1 MVAKNTAETDDQII
15 DLTELIEKGEVPAN
29 DPSEQPQAVA
39 APEAEADQK
48 ALNAHLRG
56 LNDGSSA
63 ADAEID
69 DLLAQMDIKDEGQS
83 DPNDV
88 ALDFSAPS
96 TQTDHPID
104 PNEQL
109 LMPGMGDVDNLLNA
123 LDIPPQPAE
132 REPEVAAPASASQAT
147 SQAADDAV
155 DALLNDFHAA
165 APAPQAPAEPQ
176 ESIPDLDELLASVNT
191 APTTGNSSDIDD
203 LLNAANLAPAQ
214 PEPAAAPPV
223 APAAQRPFPTMISTA
238 FWLLWQAVRPRALRR
253 PPPRRPRLTLLLR
266 HLHLQQR
273 LQQHPLPAQ
282 TWGWI
287 STACWLPPLKICRA
301 SLMLPSPKRL
311 PRRNRLLHPSM
322 RQPLRQARI
331 CLPTSAWIST
341 ACWLP
346 LLMICRASLTLP
358 SPKRPL
364 CKRPRLPR
372 NPSPI

>member
-1 MVAKNTAETDDQII
+1 MVAQNTAETDEQII

-214 PEPAAAPPV
+214 PEPAAAPSV
-223 APAAQRPFPTMISTA
+223 APAAQSPAFSTA
-238 FWLLWQAVRPRALRR
+238 PVHGR
-253 PPPRRPRLTLLLR
+253 
-266 HLHLQQR
+266 
-273 LQQHPLPAQ
+273 
-282 TWGWI
+282 
-287 STACWLPPLKICRA
+287 SSVICPCCA
-301 SLMLPSPKRL
+301 
-311 PRRNRLLHPSM
+311 
-322 RQPLRQARI
+322 A
-331 CLPTSAWIST
+331 
-341 ACWLP
+341 
-346 LLMICRASLTLP
+346 
-358 SPKRPL
+358 
-364 CKRPRLPR
+364 
-372 NPSPI
+372 